1 MPPTRVLTS
10 NQERRTLQQRTNRN
24 NRHTIIHN
32 KHNRTITNKPV
43 TDNQPLMANIRD
55 AIKFDSFN
63 KKAQVINLKA
73 FFTVKKHFEAPE
85 EGKTRVLYKVPP
97 YI

>member
-1 MPPTRVLTS
+1 
-10 NQERRTLQQRTNRN
+10 
-24 NRHTIIHN
+24 
-32 KHNRTITNKPV
+32 
-43 TDNQPLMANIRD
+43 MANIRD